1 MNSEANNI
9 IEFPLNNHPDSL
21 LTRKPIDKLLNSQS
35 LGFKRTYS
43 EVNEEDRNK
52 GHDSYSIVN
61 ANFNYAKSHY
71 SLGKAFAKKGEWG
84 KAISSYRQAL
94 DLDSN
99 SAEIYQSL
107 GDALVKNGE
116 LDEGVRIYEKA
127 IGIKPDLWGVHHN
140 LGDLWQG
147 EGRLDEAVA
156 AYRLAIEFKPDF
168 SWSHNNLGD
177 VLIKQEKWEEAV
189 EAYRS
194 AIGLNPGFH
203 WAHYNLADA
212 LVKLEKWEDASA
224 TYRHAI
230 SLQDNLPG
238 INQKLADAFWWQFQA
253 SRKEILSICCQAI
266 QDNPDDIQNYYKLL
280 EIHPNFAELYLELG
294 DKLIQQNK
302 SSGAIAVY
310 QLAIQYNPYN
320 ASLYSKIAKILF
332 DQRHYEDAILN
343 CQRSVELEPNAST
356 FYLLGLSS
364 EKNKNIDTA
373 ITAYRQAILLET
385 NYFYAHLRLGLVL
398 LVKQH
403 WDESLTTL
411 ERALQLNLDGADLPE
426 LYAGLGRAFLEKENF
441 NEAIQYCK
449 KSLTLQ
455 PDQWQVL
462 RYMGDALRKQGQRE
476 EAVKTYQCAITLKPD
491 FPWIHNRLAD
501 TLREIGCWEEAE
513 RSYYQFLELVPDNYW
528 ANRHLAQVLTKQ
540 EKWDKVV
547 ISYRKALQIK
557 PDSLDIQQKLEEL
570 LRLHNQQLSEA
581 AKGYFEQG
589 NQLKQEGKPEQA
601 IACYHQAIEIKPEM
615 ADAYHELAILLQQQ
629 GQFDEAVYWRIKS
642 IEACPTYKESYHRLM
657 WTNFENSKLLE
668 EATVCCQKVLE
679 QHHERLANDKN
690 KTLLAL
696 VYSTLGDLLTRQK
709 RITEA
714 TGAYKQSIYRK
725 ALASRPN
732 NSFVKSEWKLE
743 EKSKGPDFFIIGG
756 MRCGSTS
763 LHHYISH
770 HPQII
775 TPLKKEIHF
784 FGENYVNGIDW
795 YLSHFPPIPEEKGIL
810 TGEASPCFAEYGIWN
825 RVFQWFPNLKL
836 IVILRNPVERAYS
849 HYNHTISWHS
859 EYHEFEAAVAADLEE
874 NSQKELL
881 QQGDNTYLKVKSDY
895 LRLSLYVYW
904 MKEWLQLFPKE
915 QVLVLRSE
923 DLYNEPALVTQQ
935 VFDFL
940 ELPLCNISSFTHTN
954 KGDYNVLDSSL
965 RQRLSDYFK
974 PHNQKLE
981 NFLDMKF
988 DWE

>member
-1 MNSEANNI
+1 MSNQSKIIAFPANNHSNLS
-9 IEFPLNNHPDSL
+9 ELQQNRELLPPQLVSLKKVDSESGEHE
-21 LTRKPIDKLLNSQS
+21 RKRDK
-35 LGFKRTYS
+35 
-43 EVNEEDRNK
+43 
-52 GHDSYSIVN
+52 HSYGSGG
-61 ANFNYAKSHY
+61 ANFNAAKPHY
-71 SLGKAFAKKGEWG
+71 SLGKALAKKGECE
-84 KAISSYRQAL
+84 KAIYSYRKAL
-94 DLDSN
+94 ELDSN

-107 GDALVKNGE
+107 GDTLVKTSE
-116 LDEGVRIYEKA
+116 LDEAVIVYQKA
-127 IGIKPDLWGVHHN
+127 IELQPNLWEVHHN
-140 LGDLWQG
+140 LGDILQG
-147 EGRLDEAVA
+147 QGRLDEAVA
-156 AYRLAIEFKPDF
+156 AYRLAIKFNPDF
-168 SWSHNNLGD
+168 CWSHNNLGD
-177 VLIKQEKWEEAV
+177 VLIKQEKWEEAAV
-189 EAYRS
+189 AYGR
-194 AIGLNPGFH
+194 AIELNPDFH
-203 WAHYNLADA
+203 WSHYNLGEA
-212 LVKLEKWEDASA
+212 LVELERWEEASA
-224 TYRHAI
+224 TYRRAI
-230 SLQDNLPG
+230 SLEDTLPG
-238 INQKLADAFWWQFQA
+238 IHQKLADALWWQFQS
-253 SRKEILSICCQAI
+253 SRKEILSIFCQAI

-280 EIHPNFAELYLELG
+280 EVYPDYAELYLELG
-294 DKLIQQNK
+294 NKLIQKNQ
-302 SSGAIAVY
+302 SRGAIAVY
-310 QLAIQYNPYN
+310 QIAIQYNPDN
-320 ASLYSKIAKILF
+320 ASLYSKIAEILF
-332 DQRHYEDAILN
+332 NQRHYEDAILN
-343 CQRSVELEPNAST
+343 GQRSVELEPNAST
-356 FYLLGLSS
+356 FYLLGFSL
-364 EKNKNIDTA
+364 EKNKDIDKA
-373 ITAYRQAILLET
+373 ITAYHQAIQLDE

-398 LVKQH
+398 LVKKH

-411 ERALQLNLDGADLPE
+411 QRALQLNSEGAELPE

-441 NEAIQYCK
+441 NEAIQYCE

-476 EAVKTYQCAITLKPD
+476 EAVKSYQYAITLKPD
-491 FPWIHNRLAD
+491 FPWLHNRLAD
-501 TLREIGCWEEAE
+501 TLRERGCWEEAE
-513 RSYYQFLELVPDNYW
+513 RSYYRFLELVPDHYW

-547 ISYRKALQIK
+547 MSYRKGLQIN
-557 PDSLDIQQKLEEL
+557 PDSVEIQQKLEEVL
-570 LRLHNQQLSEA
+570 CLQNQQLSEA
-581 AKGYFEQG
+581 AKGYFERG
-589 NQLKQEGKPEQA
+589 NQLKKESKLDQA
-601 IACYHQAIEIKPEM
+601 IACYHQAIELQPEM

-657 WTNFENSKLLE
+657 WTNFENSQLLE

-679 QHHERLANDKN
+679 KHQERLANDNN

-714 TGAYKQSIYRK
+714 TWAYKQSIYRK
-725 ALASRPN
+725 ALTSRPN

-795 YLSHFPPIPEEKGIL
+795 YLSHFPPVPEANGIL

-836 IVILRNPVERAYS
+836 IVVLRNPVERAYS
-849 HYNHTISWHS
+849 HYNHTICWHS

-874 NSQKELL
+874 DSQKELL
-881 QQGDNTYLKVKSDY
+881 KQGDNTYLKVKSDY
-895 LRLSLYVYW
+895 LRLSLYFYW

-915 QVLVLRSE
+915 QLLVLRSE
-923 DLYNEPALVTQQ
+923 DLYTDPALVTQK

-940 ELPLCNISSFTHTN
+940 ELPKCNISSFLHTN
-954 KGDYNVLDSSL
+954 KGDYNVLDTSL
-965 RQRLSDYFK
+965 RARLKNYFQ

-981 NFLDMKF
+981 NFLNMKF
-988 DWE
+988 DWD